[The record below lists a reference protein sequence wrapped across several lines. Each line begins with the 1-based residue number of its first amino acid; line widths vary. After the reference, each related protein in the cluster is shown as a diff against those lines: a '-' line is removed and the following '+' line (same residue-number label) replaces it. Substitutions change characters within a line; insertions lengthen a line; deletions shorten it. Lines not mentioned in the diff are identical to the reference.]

1 MRNLLDPILT
11 ITIKYESFMKWSGCD
26 VMILFPPPSCFL
38 KAVVGP
44 MELGCLNSDNFF
56 LLEPEEYLLIEKG
69 ETST

>member
-1 MRNLLDPILT
+1 
-11 ITIKYESFMKWSGCD
+11 MKWSGCD